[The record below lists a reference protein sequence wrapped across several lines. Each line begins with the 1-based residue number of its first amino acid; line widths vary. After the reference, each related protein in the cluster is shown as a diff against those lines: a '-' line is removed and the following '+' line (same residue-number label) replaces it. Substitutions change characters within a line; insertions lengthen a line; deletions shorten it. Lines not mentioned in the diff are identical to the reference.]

1 MSTEEDKFK
10 HSKRLHQEE
19 NAIHKQQ
26 AIALQHGID
35 KKLVEDEPHRFAKHH
50 VMDENIPHK
59 VNKAGKI
66 DSKGWQYNLANL
78 IVAVLLGINL
88 YYKPNISSI
97 IIEAVWFIIAAY
109 GLIRYYRNRDDRQIK
124 Y

>member
-10 HSKRLHQEE
+10 HSNRLHQEE

-26 AIALQHGID
+26 AIAIQHGID

-59 VNKAGKI
+59 VNKELTAQEKKMYQ
-66 DSKGWQYNLANL
+66 DLDTPNDRHSN
-78 IVAVLLGINL
+78 GIL
-88 YYKPNISSI
+88 PTD
-97 IIEAVWFIIAAY
+97 V
-109 GLIRYYRNRDDRQIK
+109 
-124 Y
+124 

>member
-59 VNKAGKI
+59 VNKELTAQEKKMYQDLDTLVPPDTFRI
-66 DSKGWQYNLANL
+66 HS
-78 IVAVLLGINL
+78 VH
-88 YYKPNISSI
+88 
-97 IIEAVWFIIAAY
+97 
-109 GLIRYYRNRDDRQIK
+109 
-124 Y
+124 

>member
-10 HSKRLHQEE
+10 HSNRLHQEE

-59 VNKAGKI
+59 VNKELTAQEKKMYQ
-66 DSKGWQYNLANL
+66 DLDTPNDRHSN
-78 IVAVLLGINL
+78 GIL
-88 YYKPNISSI
+88 PTD
-97 IIEAVWFIIAAY
+97 V
-109 GLIRYYRNRDDRQIK
+109 
-124 Y
+124 